1 MREIRDWMVAEV
13 EVGVEVLGKGERGSW
28 GVVVELAIE
37 EKVRRMFGW
46 VVVVVLDMVV
56 GPEV

>member
-1 MREIRDWMVAEV
+1 MREISDWMVAEV
-13 EVGVEVLGKGERGSW
+13 EVGVLGKGERGSW
-28 GVVVELAIE
+28 GVVVQLAIGE
-37 EKVRRMFGW
+37 MVRRMFGL